1 MRLLSA
7 YTKERGQV
15 YPSSCLALSL
25 RGESDVNCLVRQ
37 EDEGVLDPQDIDDLE
52 TAWGFCLVGYFAAK
66 FPGKQALLQLCNS
79 WKVKYKYYSHT
90 SGWLVFKFENAADRD
105 MVLNGLS
112 MDGHF

>member
-25 RGESDVNCLVRQ
+25 RGVRQ
-37 EDEGVLDPQDIDDLE
+37 EDEGVLDPQDIDDVE

-79 WKVKYKYYSHT
+79 WKVKYQYYAHT
-90 SGWLVFKFENAADRD
+90 SGWLVFKF
-105 MVLNGLS
+105 
-112 MDGHF
+112 